1 MKLAIMQPY
10 LFPYIGY
17 FQLINAVDVFVLYD
31 DVNFRKQ
38 SWLNRNRLLLN
49 GKEHLFTIPCKGI
62 SSYKRINEV
71 QLDYEKK
78 PLIKF
83 QKLIEQAYRKA
94 SNYMSTKELID
105 KIIDNRPANISEL
118 GKTSIVEVCNYLD
131 IKTTI
136 LTSSDRFS
144 DSAELNKEHRIIDIC
159 KKSGATEYINAQGG
173 QELYSKNDFLKH
185 NINLHFLI
193 PNSNITYNQINSE
206 DFIPWLS
213 IIDVLMHNEKDK
225 IIEFTNSF
233 QLK

>member
-17 FQLINAVDVFVLYD
+17 FQLIQAVDDFVLYD

-38 SWLNRNRLLLN
+38 SWLNRNRILLN

-71 QLDYEKK
+71 QLDNDKK
-78 PLIKF
+78 PLVKF

-94 SNYMSTKELID
+94 PNYISTKELID
-105 KIIDNRPANISEL
+105 KVVDKNPTNISEL
-118 GKTSIVEVCNYLD
+118 GKTSIMEVCKYLD
-131 IKTTI
+131 IKTNI
-136 LTSSDRFS
+136 LSSSEHFS
-144 DSAELNKEHRIIDIC
+144 DSAEIHKEHRILDIC
-159 KKSGATEYINAQGG
+159 KKMGATQYINAQGG
-173 QELYSKNDFLKH
+173 QELYSKNEFLKH
-185 NINLHFLI
+185 QIDLNFLI
-193 PNSNITYNQINSE
+193 PNSNMMYNQINSE

>member
-17 FQLINAVDVFVLYD
+17 FQLIQAADVFVLYD

-38 SWLNRNRLLLN
+38 SWLNRNRILLN

-71 QLDYEKK
+71 QLDKDKK
-78 PLIKF
+78 PFVKF
-83 QKLIEQAYRKA
+83 KKLIEQAYSKA
-94 SNYMSTKELID
+94 PNYINTKELID
-105 KIIDNRPANISEL
+105 NILDKNPTSISEL
-118 GKTSIVEVCNYLD
+118 GKNSIIEICEFLD

-136 LTSSDRFS
+136 LTSSEGFS
-144 DSAELNKEHRIIDIC
+144 DSAELHKEHRIIDIC
-159 KKSGATEYINAQGG
+159 KKMEATEYINAQGG
-173 QELYSKNDFLKH
+173 QELYSKSDFAKQQIEL
-185 NINLHFLI
+185 NFLI
-193 PNSNITYNQINSE
+193 PDSDMIYNQINTE
-206 DFIPWLS
+206 EFIPWLS

-225 IIEFTNSF
+225 VIELTNSF

>member
-38 SWLNRNRLLLN
+38 SWLNRNRVLLN

-62 SSYKRINEV
+62 SSFKRINEV
-71 QLDYEKK
+71 QLDYDKK
-78 PLIKF
+78 PLLKF

-94 SNYMSTKELID
+94 PNYMSTKELIN
-105 KIIDNRPANISEL
+105 KVIDHKPANISEL
-118 GKTSIVEVCNYLD
+118 GKTSIIEVCNYLD
-131 IKTTI
+131 INTTI
-136 LTSSDRFS
+136 LTSSEIFS

-159 KKSGATEYINAQGG
+159 KKHGATDYINAQGG
-173 QELYSKNDFLKH
+173 QELYSKSDFLKH
-185 NINLHFLI
+185 DISLHFLI
-193 PNSNITYNQINSE
+193 PNSNNQYKQINSE

-213 IIDVLMHNEKDK
+213 IIDVLMHNDKDK

>member
-17 FQLINAVDVFVLYD
+17 FQLIQAADVFVLYD

-38 SWLNRNRLLLN
+38 SWLNRNRILLN

-71 QLDYEKK
+71 QLDNDKK
-78 PLIKF
+78 PFVKF
-83 QKLIEQAYRKA
+83 KKLIEQAYRKA
-94 SNYMSTKELID
+94 PNYINTKELID
-105 KIIDNRPANISEL
+105 KILDKNPTTISEL
-118 GKTSIVEVCNYLD
+118 GKNSIMEICEFLD

-136 LTSSDRFS
+136 LTSSEDFS
-144 DSAELNKEHRIIDIC
+144 DSAELHKEHRIIDIC
-159 KKSGATEYINAQGG
+159 KKMEATEYINAQGG
-173 QELYSKNDFLKH
+173 QELYSKSDFLKH
-185 NINLHFLI
+185 QIELNFLI
-193 PNSNITYNQINSE
+193 PNSNRAYNQINSSE
-206 DFIPWLS
+206 FIPWLS

-225 IIEFTNSF
+225 VIELTNSF